1 MKVYVVFDDQIRDL
15 NVFESVD
22 MANGFALDRVTYLD
36 DERFWIEANGGDF
49 SPWGEEMKLV
59 LAIGSRYIFVRE
71 VEVVPSL

>member
-1 MKVYVVFDDQIRDL
+1 MKAYAVFDNQTTNL
-15 NVFESVD
+15 NLFESID
-22 MANGFALDRVTYLD
+22 MANGFALDRVTYLN

-59 LAIGSRYIFVRE
+59 LAMGSRHIFVRE